1 MGTLFVCQR
10 WLRSVRCSHFCVNAL
25 RRERILLEIIA
36 LTIAVQSKRADLEPD
51 GRIEVSQGFF
61 NPQGKVKLDG
71 HEGIAFTLTYPVNC
85 LDDSEALLKFI
96 QLGITKAKPKAS
108 SKPSQP
114 SRARQDKTSQR
125 PEQDQDADQAHVR
138 LMSQSW
144 RPAVRCSSALRCS
157 FVLRLP
163 SSS

>member
-114 SRARQDKTSQR
+114 SRARQG
-125 PEQDQDADQAHVR
+125 EDQAKSKTRAGVLLFVVR
-138 LMSQSW
+138 L
-144 RPAVRCSSALRCS
+144 PFVVRSS
-157 FVLRLP
+157 FVHHPPLDLDLTLTLT
-163 SSS
+163 